1 MKPKKTNIFMLLLKI
16 SVVLFLL
23 LYFMLENGYY
33 ENKMSW
39 KVSLTEEKIRKFEED
54 VKNDK
59 IIDITEYNLEEEK
72 DYSNNVSR
80 IGQKLTDSVGKI
92 IVKGASG
99 VVDILKSL
107 FW

>member
-33 ENKMSW
+33 ENKMSR

-92 IVKGASG
+92 IVKGANG

>member
-33 ENKMSW
+33 ENKMSR